1 MPEVKTDQWAARVLE
16 EHEHLRELIGDL
28 KSFLETP
35 RPEVGVKGAHTWSS
49 ELSQR
54 LVKLHDEL
62 FRHFR
67 FEEEGGMVEE
77 LSIAHPRFA
86 DRIGKV
92 VSEHPQMLK
101 AVRTI
106 MTDALCYSEGECPED
121 PGLRRRVLA
130 VLDQLDEHERNETDL
145 IQRAEYRDTGA
156 AD

>member
-1 MPEVKTDQWAARVLE
+1 MPEDITNQWTAQVLE
-16 EHEHLRELIGDL
+16 EHRHLRRIIADL
-28 KSFLETP
+28 KSFLAAP
-35 RPEVGVKGAHTWSS
+35 RPEVGQKGAHTWSS

-77 LSIAHPRFA
+77 LSVAHPRFA
-86 DRIGKV
+86 DRLDEI
-92 VSEHPQMLK
+92 VSEHKQMLS
-101 AVRTI
+101 AIRAI
-106 MTDALCYSEGECPED
+106 MADALAYSQED
-121 PGLRRRVLA
+121 PPDDPRLRRRIFA
-130 VLDQLDEHERNETDL
+130 VLDEHDQHERKETDL

>member
-1 MPEVKTDQWAARVLE
+1 MPETMTDQWAAQVLE
-16 EHEHLRELIGDL
+16 QHRYLGELIDDL
-28 KSFLETP
+28 RSFLEAP
-35 RPEVGVKGAHTWSS
+35 RPKIGVKGAHTWSS

-77 LSIAHPRFA
+77 LTVAHPRFA
-86 DRIGKV
+86 DRVDEIV
-92 VSEHPQMLK
+92 AEHPQMLK

-106 MTDALCYSEGECPED
+106 MTDALSYSEGEKPED
-121 PGLRRRVLA
+121 PQLRRRVLA
-130 VLDQLDEHERNETDL
+130 VLDQLAEHECKETDL

-156 AD
+156 GD

>member
-1 MPEVKTDQWAARVLE
+1 MPEVKTDQWVAQVLD
-16 EHEHLRELIGDL
+16 EHRHLREVIAEL
-28 KSFLETP
+28 KSFLEAP
-35 RPEVGVKGAHTWSS
+35 RPEIGVKGAHTWSS

-67 FEEEGGMVEE
+67 FEENSGMVED

-86 DRIGKV
+86 DRIDKV
-92 VSEHPQMLK
+92 VAEHPQMLK
-101 AVRTI
+101 AVRAI

-121 PGLRRRVLA
+121 PELRRRILA
-130 VLDQLDEHERNETDL
+130 VLEQLHEHERQETDL

>member
-1 MPEVKTDQWAARVLE
+1 MPEVKTDQWVAQVLD
-16 EHEHLRELIGDL
+16 EHRHLREVIAEL
-28 KSFLETP
+28 KSFLEAP
-35 RPEVGVKGAHTWSS
+35 RPEIGVKGAHTWSS

-67 FEEEGGMVEE
+67 FEENSGMVED

-86 DRIGKV
+86 DRIDKV

-106 MTDALCYSEGECPED
+106 MTDALSYSEGEKPED
-121 PGLRRRVLA
+121 PQLRRRILA
-130 VLDQLDEHERNETDL
+130 VLDQLAEHERQETDL

>member
-1 MPEVKTDQWAARVLE
+1 MPDVMTDQWAAQVLE
-16 EHEHLRELIGDL
+16 EHEHLRELIADL
-28 KSFLETP
+28 KTFLEAP

-54 LVKLHDEL
+54 LVTLHDEL

-77 LSIAHPRFA
+77 LSVAHPRFA
-86 DRIGKV
+86 DRIDEV

-101 AVRTI
+101 AVRNI
-106 MTDALCYSEGECPED
+106 MVDALSYSEGEKPED
-121 PGLRRRVLA
+121 PQLRRRVLA
-130 VLDQLDEHERNETDL
+130 VLDQLSEHERKETDL

>member
-1 MPEVKTDQWAARVLE
+1 MPEVITDQWAAPVLAA
-16 EHEHLRELIGDL
+16 HEPLRELLGEM
-28 KSFLETP
+28 KTFLEAP

-62 FRHFR
+62 FRPFR

-77 LSIAHPRFA
+77 LSVAHPRFA
-86 DRIGKV
+86 DRIDEV
-92 VSEHPQMLK
+92 VAEHPKMLK
-101 AVRTI
+101 AVRGI
-106 MTDALCYSEGECPED
+106 MTDALCYSEGRCPED
-121 PGLRRRVLA
+121 PQLRRRILA
-130 VLDQLDEHERNETDL
+130 VLDQLNEHERKETDL